1 MANKKQSELLRK
13 AGGELEL
20 AVALKK
26 AKAGNE
32 GRTLR
37 LHEVAKKVYP
47 NYKFFRLHATLIK
60 ELQKIIDGKNNRLI
74 IQLPPRHGKS
84 LLSSQLFPAA
94 YLLAH
99 PERNVGITSYSA
111 ELAQGFNRNARE
123 MFRAAGGELD
133 PYAQA
138 VTMWKTRQGG
148 SCWATGTGGTVTGR
162 SGHLLVLDDCVKDRA
177 EAESAL
183 VSERTWDWYRSALY
197 TRLEPE
203 NGAIVMLM
211 TRWSEQDVIGRSLE
225 QEMNV
230 SEEARENWTIID
242 LPAIY
247 EEANDRPPLPKHCT
261 VIPDWRAEVGE
272 ALCPQRYNTKALVRI
287 REAVGSRDF
296 ASLYQQRP
304 APEGGNLFNPDWW
317 QYYGVNDDLPDFLR
331 VILSVDCT
339 FTDANNSDYVVGAV
353 VGQAG
358 NSFYVLD
365 LVREKLDVTGTMS
378 MISRLYKR
386 HSPNGCLIE
395 LAASGYA
402 VYQMMKQKV
411 PGMLGYNAHG
421 KSKVARASGIIP
433 VVEAGNVWLP
443 SSSPWLDAFI
453 NEFSLFPAS
462 KNDDMVDA
470 VSMAINY
477 MTQRTAP
484 QLTTVEWG
492 RQSRP
497 ILTQNYKPDIL
508 Q

>member
-1 MANKKQSELLRK
+1 
-13 AGGELEL
+13 
-20 AVALKK
+20 
-26 AKAGNE
+26 
-32 GRTLR
+32 
-37 LHEVAKKVYP
+37 
-47 NYKFFRLHATLIK
+47 
-60 ELQKIIDGKNNRLI
+60 
-74 IQLPPRHGKS
+74 
-84 LLSSQLFPAA
+84 
-94 YLLAH
+94 
-99 PERNVGITSYSA
+99 
-111 ELAQGFNRNARE
+111 
-123 MFRAAGGELD
+123 
-133 PYAQA
+133 
-138 VTMWKTRQGG
+138 
-148 SCWATGTGGTVTGR
+148 
-162 SGHLLVLDDCVKDRA
+162 
-177 EAESAL
+177 
-183 VSERTWDWYRSALY
+183 
-197 TRLEPE
+197 
-203 NGAIVMLM
+203 M

-242 LPAIY
+242 LPALY
-247 EEANDRPPLPKHCT
+247 EEANDRPPLPEHCT
-261 VIPDWRAEVGE
+261 VVPDWRADVGE
-272 ALCPQRYNTKALVRI
+272 ALCPQRYDTKALVRI

-331 VILSVDCT
+331 VMLSVDCT

-353 VGQAG
+353 IGQAG
-358 NSFYVLD
+358 NRFYVLD

-433 VVEAGNVWLP
+433 IVEAGNVWLP
-443 SSSPWLDAFI
+443 SSSPWLDAYI

-497 ILTQNYKPDIL
+497 ILTQNYRPDIL
-508 Q
+508 E